1 MWDKEAVGNGDLGI
15 TVLVLCGDE
24 VIIRMAVNHQ
34 GCCF

>member
-15 TVLVLCGDE
+15 TVLVLGGDE
-24 VIIRMAVNHQ
+24 VIRMAVNHQ